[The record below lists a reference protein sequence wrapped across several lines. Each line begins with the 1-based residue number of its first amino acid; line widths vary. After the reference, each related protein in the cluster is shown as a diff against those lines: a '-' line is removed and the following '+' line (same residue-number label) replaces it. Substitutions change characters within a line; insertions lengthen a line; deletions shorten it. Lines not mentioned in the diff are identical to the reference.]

1 MDARPSNGRRVEV
14 AERRARQWAA
24 EQERRRRRSEGPMI
38 RTTPFH
44 DRTSAANTT
53 GLWEHWSGYLVAQRY
68 QPSEKFE
75 YFAIRNSAGLFDSS
89 PLYKYR
95 IRGPDAEAFLAGVL
109 ARDIRTCPVGHGQ
122 YTAWLDG
129 EGFVVEDGVIFRTG
143 ADDYLL
149 TCAEPNFAWFA
160 GLIGRQ
166 RVSIEDVSDAS
177 AVLAIQGPK
186 SREILTCLAP
196 EVAALPY
203 FGLTTATIG
212 GTEVTVSR
220 TGYTGDLGYEIW
232 VPADKALAVWDA
244 VTEAS
249 AGRGVIPFGMIA
261 LYMAR
266 IEAGLLLLDVDFRS
280 SRYAWTDA
288 HRSSLPELGLGWM
301 VRDLAADDRA
311 FLGRRALE
319 RELRDKSSG
328 WKLTGLVLDW
338 QDYDRHFDAAGLI
351 PPKDHIPVQAEFY
364 VYDDGGTQLGYAT
377 SLMYSPML
385 QRHIAL
391 ARVPLELAR
400 PGSRVRIEL
409 PVNHRY
415 EYFDAAV
422 SRLPLYNPDR
432 RTA

>member
-1 MDARPSNGRRVEV
+1 
-14 AERRARQWAA
+14 
-24 EQERRRRRSEGPMI
+24 MI

-44 DRTSAANTT
+44 DRTSAANAT
-53 GLWEHWSGYLVAQRY
+53 GLWEHWAGYLVAQRY
-68 QPSEKFE
+68 QLSEKFE
-75 YFAIRNSAGLFDSS
+75 YFAIRNSAGIYDTS
-89 PLYKYR
+89 PLFKYR
-95 IRGPDAEAFLAGVL
+95 IHGPDAEAFLAGVL
-109 ARDIRTCPVGHGQ
+109 ARDIRACAVGHGQ

-129 EGFVVEDGVIFRTG
+129 DGFVVEDGVIFRTA
-143 ADDYLL
+143 ADEYLL
-149 TCAEPNFAWFA
+149 SSAEPNFAWFD
-160 GLIGRQ
+160 GLAGRQ
-166 RVSIEDVSDAS
+166 RVTIEDVSEDS

-186 SREILTCLAP
+186 AREILACLAP

-203 FGLTTATIG
+203 FGLTGATIG
-212 GTEVTVSR
+212 GALVTVSR

-232 VPADKALAVWDA
+232 VPADQALAVWDA
-244 VTEAS
+244 VGEAS
-249 AGRGVIPFGMIA
+249 AGRGVIPIGMIA

-280 SRYAWTDA
+280 SRYAWTNA

-301 VRDLAADDRA
+301 VRDLAEDDRA

-319 RELRDKSSG
+319 RELREKTSR

-351 PPKDHIPVQAEFY
+351 PPKDHTPVQDEFY

-400 PGSRVRIEL
+400 PGSRVKVEL

-422 SRLPLYNPDR
+422 TRLPLYNPDR

>member
-1 MDARPSNGRRVEV
+1 
-14 AERRARQWAA
+14 
-24 EQERRRRRSEGPMI
+24 MI

-44 DRTSAANTT
+44 DRTSVANTT

-68 QPSEKFE
+68 QLSEKFE

-89 PLYKYR
+89 PLFKYR
-95 IRGPDAEAFLAGVL
+95 IHGPDAERYLAGVL

-122 YTAWLDG
+122 YTAWLDDR
-129 EGFVVEDGVIFRTG
+129 GFVIEDGVIFRN
-143 ADDYLL
+143 ALDDYLL
-149 TCAEPNFAWFA
+149 TSAEPNLAYFDA
-160 GLIGRQ
+160 LIGRH
-166 RVSIEDVSDAS
+166 RVVIDDVSEDS
-177 AVLAIQGPK
+177 AVLAVQGPK
-186 SREILTCLAP
+186 AREILGCLAP
-196 EVAALPY
+196 EVVELPY
-203 FGLTTATIG
+203 FGVTTTTIA
-212 GTEVTVSR
+212 GTPVAVSR

-232 VPADKALAVWDA
+232 SPSDRALAVWDA
-244 VTEAS
+244 VTDA
-249 AGRGVIPFGMIA
+249 ATGRGVIPIGMTA

-266 IEAGLLLLDVDFRS
+266 IEAGLLLLDVDFTS

-288 HRSSLPELGLGWM
+288 HRSTLVELGLGWM
-301 VRDLAADDRA
+301 VRDLANDDRP
-311 FLGRRALE
+311 FIGRAALDA
-319 RELRDKSSG
+319 ELRDKTSR

-338 QDYDRHFDAAGLI
+338 RDYDRHFDQAGLI
-351 PPKDHIPVQAEFY
+351 PPKDHTPIQDEYY
-364 VYDDGGTQLGYAT
+364 VYDDGGAQIGYAT

-391 ARVPLELAR
+391 ARVPLDRTR
-400 PGSRVRIEL
+400 PGSVVKLEL